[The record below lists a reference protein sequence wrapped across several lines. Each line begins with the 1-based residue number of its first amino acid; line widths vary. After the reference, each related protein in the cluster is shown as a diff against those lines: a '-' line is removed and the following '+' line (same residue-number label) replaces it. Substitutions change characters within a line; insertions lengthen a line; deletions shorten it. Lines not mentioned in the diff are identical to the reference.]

1 MANNDEL
8 KKEIML
14 IRKDII
20 SLENIIKTL
29 VKTSENNSHI
39 IKTINK
45 KINEYIET
53 SKKLKQ
59 EPKNKP
65 EKIEKQNLEEE
76 KYDWIE
82 DSIEFGTK

>member
-1 MANNDEL
+1 MANNDDF

-20 SLENIIKTL
+20 SLEKIIKTL
-29 VKTSENNSHI
+29 VKTTENNSHI
-39 IKTINK
+39 IKTIN
-45 KINEYIET
+45 EYIKT

-65 EKIEKQNLEEE
+65 EKIEKQNIEEE